1 MRLWGLSPVD
11 VVFRGQ
17 VIWIKEM
24 RREDILVRVEGWEL
38 HCFNLQE
45 PRGNGFLAGQG
56 INIKYLDWDEAGSS
70 LTQRERKGCLAG
82 FFRPSGFYRPRGSK
96 NLDSR

>member
-1 MRLWGLSPVD
+1 M
-11 VVFRGQ
+11 
-17 VIWIKEM
+17 IWIKEM

-70 LTQRERKGCLAG
+70 LTQRERKVVRLAFIG
-82 FFRPSGFYRPRGSK
+82 LVAFIGRVDRKTWTQGRLVELAFQTLK
-96 NLDSR
+96 

>member
-70 LTQRERKGCLAG
+70 LTQRERKVGWLAFIG
-82 FFRPSGFYRPRGSK
+82 LVAFIG
-96 NLDSR
+96 